1 MIIFEIIIKLY
12 KIKLKKMSVQV
23 GVRVRP
29 FNTRE
34 KNLSSKCIISMPGE
48 NQTHITKEKDKEK
61 IFTFDYSFWSHDD
74 FKVLDDG
81 YLSPISDKYADQK
94 KIFNTVGKQVLENA
108 WEGYHCCLFAY
119 GQTGSGKSYSMVG
132 YGANKGIVP
141 ITCEEIFKT
150 IEQNKSE
157 DKIYEVQV
165 SMLEIYNEKVQD
177 LLIPPKQRPNGGLR
191 IRESKLLGI
200 FVEGLTKYPVTSYEQ
215 IAQKMDEGYQNRTIG
230 STLMNATSSRAHT
243 IVTIEFR
250 QITLLNKKRSEKL
263 SRINLVDLAGSERT
277 GITGVTGERLKEG
290 CNINK
295 SLLILGNVINCLADK
310 ALGIRKN
317 MLPPYRDSS
326 LTRIL
331 QNALGGNSKTI
342 MICAISPASVNYEE
356 SLSTLRYADRAK
368 KIQNKAV
375 INESEHDKMV
385 RLLKEE
391 NNNLKKLL
399 EELQKNILGQKNDIN
414 ENKAYKE
421 LKEQYEANEL
431 VMQDMEKS
439 FNEKIEEA
447 KKQQKERIG
456 EEIDITQPHLVVL
469 DEDEQLSHKLKYSLI
484 NLPIYIGKKNGN
496 PPPDITLTGIS
507 VSTNHAVIEKKDK
520 DIIIKPRDK
529 GAEKNIFVN
538 GKNINIEGKV
548 LQNKDRIAFGTNA
561 IFLFMKKSDGKDI
574 YSIEWELCQ
583 REIENEINEIKK
595 RKEEENKRI
604 HEEKLILLK
613 KNMEEEFNKEKKEL
627 EDELKKQQENYLNQI
642 KELNENAEKQKIE
655 QERLFQEKKLREK
668 LEQLEQEKIK
678 KRRELEIRE
687 KSEIK
692 KLTESQI
699 VQSKEKLEKNLIIL
713 IKKFAKIKLMISE
726 LKLNINLEVVLH
738 KNFLDKKEINSNP
751 DIKIRV
757 ENYEEGTVYYWNMET
772 FHNRYDFTKELF
784 NKYMEEDYDINTLT
798 KEDDPLWDEQDESL
812 MGYAFFKL
820 EPISYL
826 IATKNELNI
835 INPYNGKSMGLI
847 DIEIIPHDDK
857 NNEFDEVP
865 ESPYDLVGQNL
876 LYKIKI
882 IKVKNLNINFCK
894 NLRIEYQSFYD
905 KSINYTKIYNQNEEK
920 NVEFD
925 IGEEFEHKIEYLTK
939 EDVEFLEKENIVFKI
954 YASEDVAKIEKN
966 KMEEKED
973 IDNDDEDKYKLVRK
987 NEINKLNVIENYV
1000 SDEPDE
1006 PSEWIKKDGDMNI
1019 TNNDFNSGQNI
1030 KGRGRSES
1038 QKFKNYSKD
1047 KDCNI
1052 F

>member
-1 MIIFEIIIKLY
+1 
-12 KIKLKKMSVQV
+12 MSVQV

-48 NQTHITKEKDKEK
+48 NQTRIIDEKDKEK

-74 FKVLDDG
+74 YKVLDDG
-81 YLSPISDKYADQK
+81 YLAPISDKYADQK
-94 KIFNTVGKQVLENA
+94 KIFSTVGKQVLDNA
-108 WEGYHCCLFAY
+108 WQGYHCCLFAY

-141 ITCEEIFKT
+141 ISCEEIFKT

-157 DKIYEVQV
+157 DKIFEVQV

-215 IAQKMDEGYQNRTIG
+215 IAQKMEEGYQNRTIG

-250 QITLLNKKRSEKL
+250 QVTILAKKRSEKL

-277 GITGVTGERLKEG
+277 GITGATGERLKEG

-399 EELQKNILGQKNDIN
+399 EDLQKNILGQKDIK
-414 ENKAYKE
+414 ENKAYQE

-431 VMQDMEKS
+431 AMADMEKT
-439 FNEKIEEA
+439 FNEKLEEA
-447 KKQQKERIG
+447 KKQQKEKIG
-456 EEIDITQPHLVVL
+456 EEVDITKPHLILL
-469 DEDEQLSHKLKYSLI
+469 DEDEQLSHKLKYSLN
-484 NLPIYIGKKNGN
+484 NLPIYVGKKDGN
-496 PPPDITLTGIS
+496 PPPEITLTGIY
-507 VSTNHAVIEKKDK
+507 VSTNHAVFEDK
-520 DIIIKPRDK
+520 GDDIILKPREK
-529 GAEKNIFVN
+529 AAEKNIYVN
-538 GKNINIEGKV
+538 GKNIDSKGKV
-548 LQNKDRIAFGTNA
+548 LQNNDRIAFGTNV

-574 YSIEWELCQ
+574 YNFEWEPCQ
-583 REIENEINEIKK
+583 AEIQSEIEKEKK
-595 RKEEENKRI
+595 RQEEENQRLQ
-604 HEEKLILLK
+604 EEKLILLK
-613 KNMEEEFNKEKKEL
+613 QNMEEEFNIKKKEM
-627 EDELKKQQENYLNQI
+627 EEELKKQEDNYLTQI
-642 KELNENAEKQKIE
+642 KEINENAEKQKLE

-668 LEQLEQEKIK
+668 LEQLEKEKIK
-678 KRRELEIRE
+678 KRREFEIRE
-687 KSEIK
+687 KKEMQKILGSKNSTDIK
-692 KLTESQI
+692 HD
-699 VQSKEKLEKNLIIL
+699 KEKLEKNLIIL
-713 IKKFAKIKLMISE
+713 LRKLAKIKLMILE
-726 LKLNINLEVVLH
+726 LKREINLEVILQ
-738 KNFLDKKEINSNP
+738 KNFMEKEELNTVP
-751 DIKIRV
+751 TIKIKI
-757 ENYEEGTVYYWNMET
+757 ENYEDGTVYYWNMET
-772 FHNRYDFTKELF
+772 FHNRFDLTRELF
-784 NKYMEEDYDINTLT
+784 NKYMDEDYDINALP

-812 MGYAFFKL
+812 LGYAFYKL
-820 EPISYL
+820 EPLAYL
-826 IATKNELNI
+826 IAVKSELNI
-835 INPYNGKSMGLI
+835 INPYNGELMGLLEV
-847 DIEIIPHDDK
+847 EIIPHDEK
-857 NNEFDEVP
+857 NNEFDEVL

-876 LYKIKI
+876 LYKVKI
-882 IKVKNLNINFCK
+882 IKVKNLKLNFCK

-905 KSINYTKIYNQNEEK
+905 RSINYSQLYNQNDEK

-939 EDVEFLEKENIVFKI
+939 EDVEFLEKENIKFKI
-954 YASEDVAKIEKN
+954 YACEDVDKKEKIKID
-966 KMEEKED
+966 EKEVNEEEETD
-973 IDNDDEDKYKLVRK
+973 DNDVGYKLERK
-987 NEINKLNVIENYV
+987 NQIIIKENYFD
-1000 SDEPDE
+1000 DEPDE
-1006 PSEWIKKDGDMNI
+1006 PSEFIKKDDGINI
-1019 TNNDFNSGQNI
+1019 INNYFDNKENN

-1038 QKFKNYSKD
+1038 QKLNNLNKD

>member
-1 MIIFEIIIKLY
+1 
-12 KIKLKKMSVQV
+12 MSVQV

-34 KNLSSKCIISMPGE
+34 KNLQSKCIISMPGE
-48 NQTHITKEKDKEK
+48 NQTHIINDKEKEK

-74 FKVLDDG
+74 FEVLDDG

-94 KIFNTVGKQVLENA
+94 KVFSKVGQQILDNA
-108 WEGYHCCLFAY
+108 WQGYHCCLFAY

-141 ITCEEIFKT
+141 ISCEEIFKK

-157 DKIYEVQV
+157 DKIFEVQV

-177 LLIPPKQRPNGGLR
+177 LLIPPKQRLQGGLR

-215 IAQKMDEGYQNRTIG
+215 IAQKMEEGYQNRTIG

-250 QITLLNKKRSEKL
+250 QITIIDKKRSEKL

-342 MICAISPASVNYEE
+342 MICALSPSNINYEE

-399 EELQKNILGQKNDIN
+399 EDLQKNILGKNDIK
-414 ENKAYKE
+414 EFKAYKE

-431 VMQDMEKS
+431 VMKDMEKT
-439 FNEKIEEA
+439 FNEKLEEA
-447 KKQQKERIG
+447 KKQQKEKIG
-456 EEIDITQPHLVVL
+456 EEIDINKPHLILL
-469 DEDEQLSHKLKYSLI
+469 DEDEQLSHKLKYSL
-484 NLPIYIGKKNGN
+484 NRLPIYVGKKNGN
-496 PPPDITLTGIS
+496 PPPDITLTGIW
-507 VSTNHAVIEKKDK
+507 VSTNHAVFEEKEEN
-520 DIIIKPRDK
+520 IVLKPREK
-529 GAEKNIFVN
+529 GAEKNIYVN
-538 GKNINIEGKV
+538 GKNIDVNGKV
-548 LQNKDRIAFGTNA
+548 LKNKDRIAFGTNV
-561 IFLFMKKSDGKDI
+561 IFLYMKKSDGKDI
-574 YSIEWELCQ
+574 YNFEWEPCQ
-583 REIENEINEIKK
+583 AEIFSEIEKEKI
-595 RKEEENKRI
+595 RKEEENQKI
-604 HEEKLILLK
+604 LDEQLVLLK
-613 KNMEEEFNKEKKEL
+613 KNMEEEFNIKKKEM
-627 EDELKKQQENYLNQI
+627 EEELKRQEDNYMNQI
-642 KELNENAEKQKIE
+642 KELNENAEKQKLE
-655 QERLFQEKKLREK
+655 QERLFQEKKLKEK
-668 LEQLEQEKIK
+668 LEQLEIEKIK

-687 KSEIK
+687 KNEMQKIVYSKNNINIK
-692 KLTESQI
+692 QD
-699 VQSKEKLEKNLIIL
+699 KEKLEKNLIIL
-713 IKKFAKIKLMISE
+713 LRKLAKIKLMISE
-726 LKLNINLEVVLH
+726 LKREINLEVLLQ
-738 KNFLDKKEINSNP
+738 KNFMEKEELNSMPNIN
-751 DIKIRV
+751 IKI
-757 ENYEEGTVYYWNMET
+757 ENYEEGSVYYWDLET
-772 FHNRYDFTKELF
+772 FHNRFDLTKELF
-784 NKYMEEDYDINTLT
+784 NKYMEEDYDINNINR
-798 KEDDPLWDEQDESL
+798 EDDPLWDEQDESL
-812 MGYAFFKL
+812 LGYAFFKL
-820 EPISYL
+820 ESVAYL
-826 IATKNELNI
+826 IAAKNELSI
-835 INPYNGKSMGLI
+835 INPYNGKLMGLI
-847 DIEIIPHDDK
+847 EIEIIPHDDK
-857 NNEFDEVP
+857 DNEFDEVL
-865 ESPYDLVGQNL
+865 ESPHDLIGQNL
-876 LYKIKI
+876 LYKVRI
-882 IKVKNLNINFCK
+882 IKVKNLDLYFCR

-920 NVEFD
+920 NIEFD

-939 EDVEFLEKENIVFKI
+939 EDVEFLEKENIKFKI
-954 YASEDVAKIEKN
+954 YASEEVEKREKKELEEDEEIDDNIEQVN
-966 KMEEKED
+966 DDYIEEKKE
-973 IDNDDEDKYKLVRK
+973 
-987 NEINKLNVIENYV
+987 EINIVENYV
-1000 SDEPDE
+1000 GNEPDE
-1006 PSEWIKKDGDMNI
+1006 PFEYIKKDEIIKVTEKNFDLKQKNKEKI
-1019 TNNDFNSGQNI
+1019 KND
-1030 KGRGRSES
+1030 S
-1038 QKFKNYSKD
+1038 QKINNLKKD
-1047 KDCNI
+1047 KDCKI

>member
-1 MIIFEIIIKLY
+1 
-12 KIKLKKMSVQV
+12 MSVQV

-34 KNLSSKCIISMPGE
+34 KNLQSKCIISMPGE
-48 NQTHITKEKDKEK
+48 NQTHIINDKEK
-61 IFTFDYSFWSHDD
+61 EKVFTFDYSFWSHDD
-74 FKVLDDG
+74 FEVLEDG

-94 KIFNTVGKQVLENA
+94 KVFSKVGQQILDNA
-108 WEGYHCCLFAY
+108 WQGYHCCLFAY

-141 ITCEEIFKT
+141 ISCEEIFKK

-157 DKIYEVQV
+157 DKIFEVQV

-177 LLIPPKQRPNGGLR
+177 LLIPPKQRLQGGLR

-215 IAQKMDEGYQNRTIG
+215 IEQKMEEGYQNRTIG

-250 QITLLNKKRSEKL
+250 QITIIDKKRSEKL

-342 MICAISPASVNYEE
+342 MICALSPSNINYEE

-399 EELQKNILGQKNDIN
+399 EDLQKNILGKSDIK
-414 ENKAYKE
+414 EFKAYKE

-431 VMQDMEKS
+431 VMKDMEKT
-439 FNEKIEEA
+439 FNEKLEEA
-447 KKQQKERIG
+447 KKQQKEKIG
-456 EEIDITQPHLVVL
+456 EEIDINKPHLILL
-469 DEDEQLSHKLKYSLI
+469 DEDEQLSHKLKYSL
-484 NLPIYIGKKNGN
+484 NRLPIYVGKKNGN
-496 PPPDITLTGIS
+496 PPPDITLTGIW
-507 VSTNHAVIEKKDK
+507 VSTNHAVFEEKEEN
-520 DIIIKPRDK
+520 IVLKPREK
-529 GAEKNIFVN
+529 GAEKNIYVN
-538 GKNINIEGKV
+538 GKNIDVNGKV
-548 LQNKDRIAFGTNA
+548 LKNKDRIAFGTNV
-561 IFLFMKKSDGKDI
+561 IFLYMKKSDGKDI
-574 YSIEWELCQ
+574 YNFEWEPCQ
-583 REIENEINEIKK
+583 AEIFSEIEKEKI
-595 RKEEENKRI
+595 RKEEENQKI
-604 HEEKLILLK
+604 LDEQLVLLK
-613 KNMEEEFNKEKKEL
+613 KNMEEEFNIKKKEM
-627 EDELKKQQENYLNQI
+627 EEELKRQEDNYMNQI
-642 KELNENAEKQKIE
+642 KELNENAEKQKLE
-655 QERLFQEKKLREK
+655 QERLFQEKKLKEK
-668 LEQLEQEKIK
+668 LEQLEIEKIK

-687 KSEIK
+687 KNEMQKIVYSKNNINIK
-692 KLTESQI
+692 QD
-699 VQSKEKLEKNLIIL
+699 KEKLEKNLIIL
-713 IKKFAKIKLMISE
+713 LRKLAKIKLMISE
-726 LKLNINLEVVLH
+726 LKREINLEVLLQ
-738 KNFLDKKEINSNP
+738 KNFMEKEELNSMPNIN
-751 DIKIRV
+751 IKI
-757 ENYEEGTVYYWNMET
+757 ENYEEGSVYYWDLET
-772 FHNRYDFTKELF
+772 FHNRFDLTKELF
-784 NKYMEEDYDINTLT
+784 NKYMEEDYDINNINR
-798 KEDDPLWDEQDESL
+798 EDDPLWDEQDESL
-812 MGYAFFKL
+812 LGYAFFKL
-820 EPISYL
+820 ESVAYL
-826 IATKNELNI
+826 IAAKNELSI
-835 INPYNGKSMGLI
+835 INPYNGKLMGLI
-847 DIEIIPHDDK
+847 EIEIIPHDDK
-857 NNEFDEVP
+857 DNEFDEVL
-865 ESPYDLVGQNL
+865 ESPHDLIGQNL
-876 LYKIKI
+876 LYKVRI
-882 IKVKNLNINFCK
+882 IKVKNLDLNFCR

-920 NVEFD
+920 NIEFD

-939 EDVEFLEKENIVFKI
+939 EDVEFLEKENIKFKI
-954 YASEDVAKIEKN
+954 YASEEVEKREKKELEEDEEIDDNIEQVN
-966 KMEEKED
+966 DDYIEEKKE
-973 IDNDDEDKYKLVRK
+973 
-987 NEINKLNVIENYV
+987 EINIVENYV
-1000 SDEPDE
+1000 GNEPDE
-1006 PSEWIKKDGDMNI
+1006 PFEYIKKDEIIKVTEKNFDLKQKNKEKI
-1019 TNNDFNSGQNI
+1019 KND
-1030 KGRGRSES
+1030 S
-1038 QKFKNYSKD
+1038 QKINNLKKD
-1047 KDCNI
+1047 KDCKI

>member
-1 MIIFEIIIKLY
+1 
-12 KIKLKKMSVQV
+12 MSVQV

-34 KNLSSKCIISMPGE
+34 KKLSSKCIISMPGE
-48 NQTHITKEKDKEK
+48 NQTHIINEKEKEK

-74 FKVLDDG
+74 FKILDDG
-81 YLSPISDKYADQK
+81 YLSPTSDKYADQK
-94 KIFNTVGKQVLENA
+94 KVYNSVGKQVLDNA

-141 ITCEEIFKT
+141 ITCEEIFKS
-150 IEQNKSE
+150 IEKNNQE
-157 DKIYEVQV
+157 DKKFEVQV

-177 LLIPPKQRPNGGLR
+177 LLIPPKQRPNGGLK
-191 IRESKLLGI
+191 IRESKVLGI

-230 STLMNATSSRAHT
+230 ATIMNATSSRAHT

-250 QITLLNKKRSEKL
+250 QITILAKKRSEKL

-342 MICAISPASVNYEE
+342 MICAISPASINYEE

-399 EELQKNILGQKNDIN
+399 EDLQKNILGQKSDLKD
-414 ENKAYKE
+414 NKAYRE

-431 VMQDMEKS
+431 AMQDMEKT
-439 FNEKIEEA
+439 FNEKLEEA
-447 KKQQKERIG
+447 KKQQKEILG
-456 EEIDITQPHLVVL
+456 DEIDITKPHLIVL
-469 DEDEQLSHKLKYSLI
+469 DEDEQLSHKLKYSLV
-484 NLPIYIGKKNGN
+484 NLPIYVGKKNGYPVPN
-496 PPPDITLTGIS
+496 ITLSGIM
-507 VSTNHAVIEKKDK
+507 VSKNHAVFEKKDNK
-520 DIIIKPRDK
+520 IILKPRDK
-529 GAEKNIFVN
+529 GSEKNIYIN
-538 GKNINIEGKV
+538 GINININGKI

-561 IFLFMKKSDGKDI
+561 IFLFMEKSDGKDI
-574 YSIEWELCQ
+574 YNIEWEICQ
-583 REIENEINEIKK
+583 AEIQDELEKFK
-595 RKEEENKRI
+595 QRQEEENQFLQ
-604 HEEKLILLK
+604 EEKMIILK
-613 KNMEEEFNKEKKEL
+613 KNMEEEFNIKKKRME
-627 EDELKKQQENYLNQI
+627 EELKKQEENYLNQI
-642 KELNENAEKQKIE
+642 KELEKQKMQQERLMQEKMIKEKLELLE
-655 QERLFQEKKLREK
+655 QER
-668 LEQLEQEKIK
+668 IK
-678 KRRELEIRE
+678 RRRELESHE
-687 KSEIK
+687 KIEIK

-699 VQSKEKLEKNLIIL
+699 ITNIKQDKEKLIKNLIIVL
-713 IKKFAKIKLMISE
+713 RKIEKIKLMISE
-726 LKLNINLEVVLH
+726 LKR
-738 KNFLDKKEINSNP
+738 EINIDVNLSKDFLERNQLDSEP
-751 DIKIRV
+751 NIIIRV
-757 ENYEEGTVYYWNMET
+757 ENHEEGIVYYWDLET
-772 FHNRYDFTKELF
+772 FHNRYDLTKELF
-784 NKYMEEDYDINTLT
+784 NKYMEEDLDINIIS

-820 EPISYL
+820 ESLSYL
-826 IATKNELNI
+826 ISIKNEINI
-835 INPYNGKSMGLI
+835 INPYNGKLMGI
-847 DIEIIPHDDK
+847 IEVEIIPHDEK

-865 ESPYDLVGQNL
+865 ENPYDLVGQNL
-876 LYKIKI
+876 LYTIRIIKIK
-882 IKVKNLNINFCK
+882 NLTINFCK

-905 KSINYTKIYNQNEEK
+905 KSINYSKIYNQNEENK
-920 NVEFD
+920 IEFD
-925 IGEEFEHKIEYLTK
+925 IGEEFEHKIEYLTT
-939 EDVEFLEKENIVFKI
+939 EDIDFLEKENIRFKI
-954 YASEDVAKIEKN
+954 YASESVDKKERIKIVENKKSKEIIQNNENKPEKNERINIINNHMDDELDEPLELIKREEIKIENNYINEKNNIKIEKI
-966 KMEEKED
+966 KD
-973 IDNDDEDKYKLVRK
+973 I
-987 NEINKLNVIENYV
+987 
-1000 SDEPDE
+1000 
-1006 PSEWIKKDGDMNI
+1006 
-1019 TNNDFNSGQNI
+1019 
-1030 KGRGRSES
+1030 
-1038 QKFKNYSKD
+1038 SKD
-1047 KDCNI
+1047 KDCII

>member
-1 MIIFEIIIKLY
+1 
-12 KIKLKKMSVQV
+12 MSVQV

-29 FNTRE
+29 FNARE
-34 KNLSSKCIISMPGE
+34 KKLSSKCIISMPGE
-48 NQTHITKEKDKEK
+48 NQTHITNEKEKEK

-74 FKVLDDG
+74 YKILDDG

-94 KIFNTVGKQVLENA
+94 KVFNSVGKQVLDNA
-108 WEGYHCCLFAY
+108 WQGYHCCLFAY

-141 ITCEEIFKT
+141 ISCEEIFKS
-150 IEQNKSE
+150 IEQNKKE
-157 DKIYEVQV
+157 DKIFEVQV

-191 IRESKLLGI
+191 IRESKVLGI

-243 IVTIEFR
+243 IVTIEFK
-250 QITLLNKKRSEKL
+250 QITILDKKRSEKL

-277 GITGVTGERLKEG
+277 GITGSTGERLKEG

-317 MLPPYRDSS
+317 MLPPYRDSA

-342 MICAISPASVNYEE
+342 MICAISPASINYEE

-368 KIQNKAV
+368 KIQNKAIV
-375 INESEHDKMV
+375 NESEHDKMV

-391 NNNLKKLL
+391 NDNLKKLL
-399 EELQKNILGQKNDIN
+399 EDLQKNILGQKNNIN

-431 VMQDMEKS
+431 MMVDMEKT
-439 FNEKIEEA
+439 FNEKLEEA
-447 KKQQKERIG
+447 KKEQKERIG
-456 EEIDITQPHLVVL
+456 EEIDITKPHLVVL
-469 DEDEQLSHKLKYSLI
+469 DEDEQLSHKLKYSLNI
-484 NLPIYIGKKNGN
+484 LPIYVGKKNGN
-496 PPPDITLTGIS
+496 PPPHITLTGIW
-507 VSTNHAVIEKKDK
+507 VSANHAVFEKQED
-520 DIIIKPRDK
+520 DIILKPRDIDAK
-529 GAEKNIFVN
+529 KYIYVN
-538 GKNINIEGKV
+538 GKNIDINGIV

-574 YSIEWELCQ
+574 YSVEWETCQ
-583 REIENEINEIKK
+583 AEIHNEIEEEKK
-595 RKEEENKRI
+595 RQEEENQRI
-604 HEEKLILLK
+604 QEEKMILLK
-613 KNMEEEFNKEKKEL
+613 KNMEEEFNREKKEM
-627 EDELKKQQENYLNQI
+627 EDELKKQEENYLNQI
-642 KELNENAEKQKIE
+642 KELNENAEKQKME
-655 QERLFQEKKLREK
+655 QERIFQEKKLREK
-668 LEQLEQEKIK
+668 LEQLQNEKIK

-687 KSEIK
+687 KKEMS
-692 KLTESQI
+692 KLSNSRIIINNKQN
-699 VQSKEKLEKNLIIL
+699 KEKLEKNLIIL
-713 IKKFAKIKLMISE
+713 LRKLAKLKLMISE
-726 LKLNINLEVVLH
+726 LKREIDIEVILQ
-738 KNFLDKKEINSNP
+738 KDFMEKKELYIAP
-751 DIKIRV
+751 EIKIRV
-757 ENYEEGTVYYWNMET
+757 QNYEEGSVYYWNAET
-772 FHNRYDFTKELF
+772 FHNRFDLTRELF
-784 NKYMEEDYDINTLT
+784 NKYMDEDYDINTLS

-812 MGYAFFKL
+812 MGYAFFKMESL
-820 EPISYL
+820 SYL

-835 INPYNGKSMGLI
+835 INPYYGKLMGI
-847 DIEIIPHDDK
+847 IEIEIIPHDDK

-865 ESPYDLVGQNL
+865 ESPYDLIGQNL
-876 LYKIKI
+876 LYKVRI

-905 KSINYTKIYNQNEEK
+905 KSINYTKIYNQNEDK
-920 NVEFD
+920 NTEFD

-939 EDVEFLEKENIVFKI
+939 EDVDFLNKENIKFKI
-954 YASEDVAKIEKN
+954 YASEDVPKKEIIINEENEENIEIDDNENDKN
-966 KMEEKED
+966 KLD
-973 IDNDDEDKYKLVRK
+973 IK
-987 NEINKLNVIENYV
+987 NEMNTVNNYIN
-1000 SDEPDE
+1000 DELDE
-1006 PSEWIKKDGDMNI
+1006 PSECIKKDGVI
-1019 TNNDFNSGQNI
+1019 KNNEPEVNKKKI

-1038 QKFKNYSKD
+1038 QKFKKKTKNKD

>member
-1 MIIFEIIIKLY
+1 
-12 KIKLKKMSVQV
+12 MSVQV

-34 KNLSSKCIISMPGE
+34 KNLQSKCIISMPGE
-48 NQTHITKEKDKEK
+48 NQTHIINDKEKEK

-74 FKVLDDG
+74 FEVLEDG

-94 KIFNTVGKQVLENA
+94 KVFSKVGQQILDNA
-108 WEGYHCCLFAY
+108 WQGYHCCLFAY

-141 ITCEEIFKT
+141 ISCEEIFKK

-157 DKIYEVQV
+157 DKIFEVQV

-177 LLIPPKQRPNGGLR
+177 LLIPPKQRLQGGLR

-215 IAQKMDEGYQNRTIG
+215 IEQKMEEGYQNRTIG

-250 QITLLNKKRSEKL
+250 QITIIDKKRSEKL

-342 MICAISPASVNYEE
+342 MICALSPSNINYEE

-399 EELQKNILGQKNDIN
+399 EDLQKNILGKSDIK
-414 ENKAYKE
+414 EFKAYKE

-431 VMQDMEKS
+431 VMKDMEKT
-439 FNEKIEEA
+439 FNEKLEEA
-447 KKQQKERIG
+447 KKQQKEKIG
-456 EEIDITQPHLVVL
+456 EEIDINKPHLILL
-469 DEDEQLSHKLKYSLI
+469 DEDEQLSHKLKYSL
-484 NLPIYIGKKNGN
+484 NRLPIYVGKKNGN
-496 PPPDITLTGIS
+496 PPPDITLTGIW
-507 VSTNHAVIEKKDK
+507 VSTNHAVFEEKEEN
-520 DIIIKPRDK
+520 IVLKPREK
-529 GAEKNIFVN
+529 GTEKNIYVN
-538 GKNINIEGKV
+538 DKNIDDNGKV
-548 LQNKDRIAFGTNA
+548 LKNKDRIAFGTNV
-561 IFLFMKKSDGKDI
+561 IFLYMKKSDGKDI
-574 YSIEWELCQ
+574 YNFEWEPCQ
-583 REIENEINEIKK
+583 AEIFSEIEKEKI
-595 RKEEENKRI
+595 RKEEENQKI
-604 HEEKLILLK
+604 LDEQLVLLK
-613 KNMEEEFNKEKKEL
+613 KNMEEEFNIKKKEM
-627 EDELKKQQENYLNQI
+627 EEELKRQEDNYMNQI
-642 KELNENAEKQKIE
+642 KELNENAEKQKLE
-655 QERLFQEKKLREK
+655 QERLFQEKKLKEK
-668 LEQLEQEKIK
+668 LEQLEIEKIK

-687 KSEIK
+687 KNEMQKIVYSKNNINIK
-692 KLTESQI
+692 QD
-699 VQSKEKLEKNLIIL
+699 KEKLEKNLIIL
-713 IKKFAKIKLMISE
+713 LRKLAKIKLMISE
-726 LKLNINLEVVLH
+726 LKREINLEVLLQ
-738 KNFLDKKEINSNP
+738 KNFMEKEELNSMPNIN
-751 DIKIRV
+751 IKI
-757 ENYEEGTVYYWNMET
+757 ENYEEGSVYYWDLET
-772 FHNRYDFTKELF
+772 FHNRFDLTKELF
-784 NKYMEEDYDINTLT
+784 NKYMEEDYDINNINR
-798 KEDDPLWDEQDESL
+798 EDDPLWDEQDESL
-812 MGYAFFKL
+812 LGYAFFKL
-820 EPISYL
+820 ESVAYL
-826 IATKNELNI
+826 IAAKNELSI
-835 INPYNGKSMGLI
+835 INPYNGKLMGLI
-847 DIEIIPHDDK
+847 EIEIIPHDDK
-857 NNEFDEVP
+857 DNEFDEVL
-865 ESPYDLVGQNL
+865 ESPHDLIGQNL
-876 LYKIKI
+876 LYKVRI
-882 IKVKNLNINFCK
+882 IKVKNLDLNFCR

-920 NVEFD
+920 NIEFD

-939 EDVEFLEKENIVFKI
+939 EDVEFLEKENIKFKI
-954 YASEDVAKIEKN
+954 YASEEVEKREKKELEEDEEIDDNIEQVN
-966 KMEEKED
+966 DDYIEEKKE
-973 IDNDDEDKYKLVRK
+973 
-987 NEINKLNVIENYV
+987 EINIVENYV
-1000 SDEPDE
+1000 GNEPDE
-1006 PSEWIKKDGDMNI
+1006 PFEYIKKDEIIKVTEKNFDLKQKNKEKI
-1019 TNNDFNSGQNI
+1019 KND
-1030 KGRGRSES
+1030 S
-1038 QKFKNYSKD
+1038 QKINNLKKD
-1047 KDCNI
+1047 KDCKI

>member
-1 MIIFEIIIKLY
+1 
-12 KIKLKKMSVQV
+12 MSVQV

-34 KNLSSKCIISMPGE
+34 KNLQSKCIISMPGE
-48 NQTHITKEKDKEK
+48 NQTHIINDKEK
-61 IFTFDYSFWSHDD
+61 EKVFTFDYSFWSHDD
-74 FKVLDDG
+74 FEVLEDG

-94 KIFNTVGKQVLENA
+94 KVFSKVGQQILDNA
-108 WEGYHCCLFAY
+108 WQGYHCCLFAY

-141 ITCEEIFKT
+141 ISCEEIFKK

-157 DKIYEVQV
+157 DKIFEVQV

-177 LLIPPKQRPNGGLR
+177 LLIPPKQRLQGGLR

-215 IAQKMDEGYQNRTIG
+215 IEQKMEEGYQNRTIG

-250 QITLLNKKRSEKL
+250 QITIIDKKRSEKL

-342 MICAISPASVNYEE
+342 MICALSPSNINYEE

-399 EELQKNILGQKNDIN
+399 EDLQKNILGKNDIK
-414 ENKAYKE
+414 EFKAYKE

-431 VMQDMEKS
+431 VMKDMEKT
-439 FNEKIEEA
+439 FNEKLEEA
-447 KKQQKERIG
+447 KKQQKEKIG
-456 EEIDITQPHLVVL
+456 EEIDINKPHLILL
-469 DEDEQLSHKLKYSLI
+469 DEDEQLSHKLKYSL
-484 NLPIYIGKKNGN
+484 NKLPIYVGKKNGN
-496 PPPDITLTGIS
+496 PPPDITLTGIW
-507 VSTNHAVIEKKDK
+507 VSTNHAVFEEKEEN
-520 DIIIKPRDK
+520 IVLKPREK
-529 GAEKNIFVN
+529 GAEKNIYVN
-538 GKNINIEGKV
+538 GKNIDVNGKV
-548 LQNKDRIAFGTNA
+548 LKNKDRIAFGTNV
-561 IFLFMKKSDGKDI
+561 IFLYMKKSDGKDI
-574 YSIEWELCQ
+574 YNFEWEPCQ
-583 REIENEINEIKK
+583 AEIFSEIEKEKI
-595 RKEEENKRI
+595 RKEEENQKI
-604 HEEKLILLK
+604 LDEQLVLLK
-613 KNMEEEFNKEKKEL
+613 KNMEEEFNIKKKEM
-627 EDELKKQQENYLNQI
+627 EEELKRQEDNYMNQI
-642 KELNENAEKQKIE
+642 KELNENAEKQKLE
-655 QERLFQEKKLREK
+655 QERLFQEKKLKEK
-668 LEQLEQEKIK
+668 LEQLEIEKIK

-687 KSEIK
+687 KNEMQKIVYSKNNINIK
-692 KLTESQI
+692 QD
-699 VQSKEKLEKNLIIL
+699 KEKLEKNLIIL
-713 IKKFAKIKLMISE
+713 LRKLAKIKLMISE
-726 LKLNINLEVVLH
+726 LKREINLEVLLQ
-738 KNFLDKKEINSNP
+738 KNFMEKEELNSMPNIN
-751 DIKIRV
+751 IKI
-757 ENYEEGTVYYWNMET
+757 ENYEEGSVYYWDLET
-772 FHNRYDFTKELF
+772 FHNRFDLTKELF
-784 NKYMEEDYDINTLT
+784 NKYMEEDYDINNINR
-798 KEDDPLWDEQDESL
+798 EDDPLWDEQDESL
-812 MGYAFFKL
+812 LGYAFFKL
-820 EPISYL
+820 ESVAYL
-826 IATKNELNI
+826 IAAKNELSI
-835 INPYNGKSMGLI
+835 INPYNGKLMGLI
-847 DIEIIPHDDK
+847 EIEIIPHDDK
-857 NNEFDEVP
+857 DNEFDEVL
-865 ESPYDLVGQNL
+865 ESPHDLIGQNL
-876 LYKIKI
+876 LYKVRI
-882 IKVKNLNINFCK
+882 IKVKNLDLNFCR

-920 NVEFD
+920 NIEFD

-939 EDVEFLEKENIVFKI
+939 EDVEFLEKENIKFKI
-954 YASEDVAKIEKN
+954 YASEEVEKREKKELEEDEEIDDNIEQVN
-966 KMEEKED
+966 DDYIEEKKE
-973 IDNDDEDKYKLVRK
+973 
-987 NEINKLNVIENYV
+987 EINIVENYV
-1000 SDEPDE
+1000 GNEPDE
-1006 PSEWIKKDGDMNI
+1006 PFEYIKKDEIIKVTEKNFDLKQKNKEKI
-1019 TNNDFNSGQNI
+1019 KND
-1030 KGRGRSES
+1030 S
-1038 QKFKNYSKD
+1038 QKINNLKKD
-1047 KDCNI
+1047 KDCKI

>member
-1 MIIFEIIIKLY
+1 
-12 KIKLKKMSVQV
+12 MSVQV

-34 KNLSSKCIISMPGE
+34 KNLQSKCIISMPGE
-48 NQTHITKEKDKEK
+48 NQTHIINDKEK
-61 IFTFDYSFWSHDD
+61 EKVFTFDYSFWSHDD
-74 FKVLDDG
+74 FEVLEDG

-94 KIFNTVGKQVLENA
+94 KVFSKVGQQILDNA
-108 WEGYHCCLFAY
+108 WQGYHCCLFAY

-141 ITCEEIFKT
+141 ISCEEIFKK

-157 DKIYEVQV
+157 DKIFEVQV

-177 LLIPPKQRPNGGLR
+177 LLIPPKQRLQGGLR

-215 IAQKMDEGYQNRTIG
+215 IEQKMEEGYQNRTIG

-250 QITLLNKKRSEKL
+250 QITIIDKKRSEKL

-342 MICAISPASVNYEE
+342 MICALSPSNINYEE

-399 EELQKNILGQKNDIN
+399 EDLQKNILGKSDIK
-414 ENKAYKE
+414 EFKAYKE

-431 VMQDMEKS
+431 VMKDMEKT
-439 FNEKIEEA
+439 FNEKLEEA
-447 KKQQKERIG
+447 KKQQKEKIG
-456 EEIDITQPHLVVL
+456 EEIDINKPHLILL
-469 DEDEQLSHKLKYSLI
+469 DEDEQLSHKLKYSL
-484 NLPIYIGKKNGN
+484 NKLPIYVGKKNGN
-496 PPPDITLTGIS
+496 PPPDITLTGIW
-507 VSTNHAVIEKKDK
+507 VSTNHAVFEEKEEN
-520 DIIIKPRDK
+520 IVLKPREK
-529 GAEKNIFVN
+529 GAEKNIYVN
-538 GKNINIEGKV
+538 GKNIDVNGKV
-548 LQNKDRIAFGTNA
+548 LKNKDRIAFGTNV
-561 IFLFMKKSDGKDI
+561 IFLYMKKSDGKDI
-574 YSIEWELCQ
+574 YNFEWEPCQ
-583 REIENEINEIKK
+583 AEIFSEIEKEKI
-595 RKEEENKRI
+595 RKEEENQKI
-604 HEEKLILLK
+604 LDEQLVLLK
-613 KNMEEEFNKEKKEL
+613 KNMEEEFNIKKKEM
-627 EDELKKQQENYLNQI
+627 EEELKRQEDNYMNQI
-642 KELNENAEKQKIE
+642 KELNENAEKQKLE
-655 QERLFQEKKLREK
+655 QERLFQEKKLKEK
-668 LEQLEQEKIK
+668 LEQLEIEKIK

-687 KSEIK
+687 KNEMQKIVYSKNNINIK
-692 KLTESQI
+692 QD
-699 VQSKEKLEKNLIIL
+699 KEKLEKNLIIL
-713 IKKFAKIKLMISE
+713 LRKLAKIKLMISE
-726 LKLNINLEVVLH
+726 LKREINLEVLLQ
-738 KNFLDKKEINSNP
+738 KNFMEKEELNSMPNIN
-751 DIKIRV
+751 IKI
-757 ENYEEGTVYYWNMET
+757 ENYEEGSVYYWDLET
-772 FHNRYDFTKELF
+772 FHNRFDLTKELF
-784 NKYMEEDYDINTLT
+784 NKYMEEDYDINNINR
-798 KEDDPLWDEQDESL
+798 EDDPLWDEQDESL
-812 MGYAFFKL
+812 LGYAFFKL
-820 EPISYL
+820 ESVAYL
-826 IATKNELNI
+826 IAAKNELSI
-835 INPYNGKSMGLI
+835 INPYNGKLMGLI
-847 DIEIIPHDDK
+847 EIEIIPHDDK
-857 NNEFDEVP
+857 DNEFDEVL
-865 ESPYDLVGQNL
+865 ESPHDLIGQNL
-876 LYKIKI
+876 LYKVRI
-882 IKVKNLNINFCK
+882 IKVKNLDLNFCR

-920 NVEFD
+920 NIEFD

-939 EDVEFLEKENIVFKI
+939 EDVEFLEKENIKFKI
-954 YASEDVAKIEKN
+954 YASEEVEKREKKELEEDEEIDDN
-966 KMEEKED
+966 IGQVNDDYIEEKKE
-973 IDNDDEDKYKLVRK
+973 
-987 NEINKLNVIENYV
+987 EINIVENYV
-1000 SDEPDE
+1000 GNEPDE
-1006 PSEWIKKDGDMNI
+1006 PFEYIKKDEIIKVTEKNFDLKQKNKEKI
-1019 TNNDFNSGQNI
+1019 KND
-1030 KGRGRSES
+1030 S
-1038 QKFKNYSKD
+1038 QKINNLKKD
-1047 KDCNI
+1047 KDCKI

>member
-1 MIIFEIIIKLY
+1 
-12 KIKLKKMSVQV
+12 MSVQV

-34 KNLSSKCIISMPGE
+34 KNLSCKCIISMPGE
-48 NQTHITKEKDKEK
+48 NQTHIINEKDKEK

-74 FKVLDDG
+74 YKILDNG

-94 KIFNTVGKQVLENA
+94 KVYNTVGKQVLDNA

-141 ITCEEIFKT
+141 ITCEEIFKS
-150 IEQNKSE
+150 IEKNNQE
-157 DKIYEVQV
+157 DKKFEVQV

-177 LLIPPKQRPNGGLR
+177 LLIPPKQRPNGGLK
-191 IRESKLLGI
+191 IRESKVLGI

-215 IAQKMDEGYQNRTIG
+215 IAQKMEEGYQNRTIG

-250 QITLLNKKRSEKL
+250 QISILAKKRSEKL

-277 GITGVTGERLKEG
+277 GATGSTGERLKEG

-317 MLPPYRDSS
+317 MLPPYRDSA

-399 EELQKNILGQKNDIN
+399 EDLQKNILGKKSDIN
-414 ENKAYKE
+414 DNKAYKE

-431 VMQDMEKS
+431 AMQDMEKT
-439 FNEKIEEA
+439 FNEKLEEA
-447 KKQQKERIG
+447 KKQQKEMLG
-456 EEIDITQPHLVVL
+456 EEIDINKPHLIVL

-484 NLPIYIGKKNGN
+484 NLPIYVGKKNGN
-496 PPPDITLTGIS
+496 PVPYITLSGIM
-507 VSTNHAVIEKKDK
+507 VSKNHAVFEKKD
-520 DIIIKPRDK
+520 DEIILKPRDK
-529 GAEKNIFVN
+529 GSEKNIFIN
-538 GKNINIEGKV
+538 GIHIDINGRILK
-548 LQNKDRIAFGTNA
+548 NKDRIAFGTNA
-561 IFLFMKKSDGKDI
+561 IFLFMEKSDGKDI
-574 YSIEWELCQ
+574 YNIEWELCQ
-583 REIENEINEIKK
+583 QEIQNELDKFKK
-595 RKEEENKRI
+595 RQEEENKI
-604 HEEKLILLK
+604 LQEEKMSLLMKNMEDEFNMKK
-613 KNMEEEFNKEKKEL
+613 KNMEEE
-627 EDELKKQQENYLNQI
+627 LKKQEENYMNQI
-642 KELNENAEKQKIE
+642 KELEKQKIQQERLMQEKMIKEKLELLE
-655 QERLFQEKKLREK
+655 QER
-668 LEQLEQEKIK
+668 IK
-678 KRRELEIRE
+678 RRRELDFHE
-687 KSEIK
+687 KIEMN

-699 VQSKEKLEKNLIIL
+699 VSNIKQDKEKLIKNLIIL
-713 IKKFAKIKLMISE
+713 LRKIEQIKLMISE
-726 LKLNINLEVVLH
+726 LKREINIEVNLS
-738 KNFLDKKEINSNP
+738 KDFLDKNELDSIPNIN
-751 DIKIRV
+751 IRV
-757 ENYEEGTVYYWNMET
+757 ENHEEGTVYYWNIET
-772 FHNRYDFTKELF
+772 FHNRFDLTKELF
-784 NKYMEEDYDINTLT
+784 NKYMEEDLDINSLS
-798 KEDDPLWDEQDESL
+798 KEDDPLWDEQDETL

-820 EPISYL
+820 EPLAYL
-826 IATKNELNI
+826 IAIKNEIKI
-835 INPYNGKSMGLI
+835 INPYSGELMGI
-847 DIEIIPHDDK
+847 IEVEIIPHDDK

-865 ESPYDLVGQNL
+865 ENPSDLVGQNL
-876 LYKIKI
+876 LYKIRI
-882 IKVKNLNINFCK
+882 IKIKKLNINFCK

-905 KSINYTKIYNQNEEK
+905 KSINYTKIYNQNEK
-920 NVEFD
+920 RKIEFD
-925 IGEEFEHKIEYLTK
+925 IGEEYEHKIEYLTM
-939 EDVEFLEKENIVFKI
+939 EDIDFLQKENIKFKI
-954 YASEDVAKIEKN
+954 FASEEVDKKERIKIPEKKKNQNILQNNNQNNSENNGKINIINNYMEDEQDEPIELIKREEEKKEVNNYIDNKN
-966 KMEEKED
+966 KIKIDKIKD
-973 IDNDDEDKYKLVRK
+973 ISK
-987 NEINKLNVIENYV
+987 N
-1000 SDEPDE
+1000 
-1006 PSEWIKKDGDMNI
+1006 
-1019 TNNDFNSGQNI
+1019 
-1030 KGRGRSES
+1030 
-1038 QKFKNYSKD
+1038 
-1047 KDCNI
+1047 KDCII

>member
-1 MIIFEIIIKLY
+1 
-12 KIKLKKMSVQV
+12 MSVQV

-48 NQTHITKEKDKEK
+48 NQTRIIDEKDKEK

-74 FKVLDDG
+74 YKVLDDG
-81 YLSPISDKYADQK
+81 YLSPISEKYADQK
-94 KIFNTVGKQVLENA
+94 KIFSTVGKQVLDNA
-108 WEGYHCCLFAY
+108 WQGYHCCLFAY

-141 ITCEEIFKT
+141 ISCEEIFKT

-157 DKIYEVQV
+157 DKIFEVQV

-191 IRESKLLGI
+191 IRESKVLGI

-215 IAQKMDEGYQNRTIG
+215 IAQKMEEGYQNRTIG

-250 QITLLNKKRSEKL
+250 QVTILAKKRSEKL

-277 GITGVTGERLKEG
+277 GITGATGERLKEG

-375 INESEHDKMV
+375 VNESEHDKMV

-399 EELQKNILGQKNDIN
+399 EDLQKNILGQNDIK
-414 ENKAYKE
+414 ENKAYQE

-431 VMQDMEKS
+431 AMADMEKT
-439 FNEKIEEA
+439 FNEKLEEA

-456 EEIDITQPHLVVL
+456 EEIDITKPHLILL
-469 DEDEQLSHKLKYSLI
+469 DEDEQLSHKLKYSL
-484 NLPIYIGKKNGN
+484 NKLPIYVGKKDGN
-496 PPPDITLTGIS
+496 PIPDITLTGIW
-507 VSTNHAVIEKKDK
+507 VSTNHAVFDKKGD
-520 DIIIKPRDK
+520 DIILKPREK
-529 GAEKNIFVN
+529 AAEKNIYVN
-538 GKNINIEGKV
+538 GRNIDSNGRV
-548 LQNKDRIAFGTNA
+548 LQNNDRIAFGTNV
-561 IFLFMKKSDGKDI
+561 IFLFKKKSDGKDI
-574 YSIEWELCQ
+574 YNFEWEPCQ
-583 REIENEINEIKK
+583 AEIQSEIEKEKK
-595 RKEEENKRI
+595 RQEEENQRI
-604 HEEKLILLK
+604 QEEKLILLK
-613 KNMEEEFNKEKKEL
+613 QNMEEEFNIKKKEM
-627 EDELKKQQENYLNQI
+627 EEELKKQEDNYLTQI
-642 KELNENAEKQKIE
+642 KELNENAEKQKLE

-668 LEQLEQEKIK
+668 LEQLENEKIK
-678 KRRELEIRE
+678 KRREFEIRE
-687 KSEIK
+687 KKAMQKILESKNSTDIK
-692 KLTESQI
+692 HD
-699 VQSKEKLEKNLIIL
+699 KEKLEKNLIIL
-713 IKKFAKIKLMISE
+713 LRKLAKIKLMISE
-726 LKLNINLEVVLH
+726 LKREINLEVVLQ
-738 KNFLDKKEINSNP
+738 KNFMEKEELNSVPN
-751 DIKIRV
+751 IKIKI
-757 ENYEEGTVYYWNMET
+757 ENYEDGTVYYWNMET
-772 FHNRYDFTKELF
+772 FHNRFDLTRELF
-784 NKYMEEDYDINTLT
+784 NKYMDEDYDINTLP

-812 MGYAFFKL
+812 LGYAFFKL
-820 EPISYL
+820 EPLAYL
-826 IATKNELNI
+826 IAVKNELNI
-835 INPYNGKSMGLI
+835 INPYNGELMGLI
-847 DIEIIPHDDK
+847 EVEIIPHDEK
-857 NNEFDEVP
+857 NNEFDEVL

-876 LYKIKI
+876 LYKVKI
-882 IKVKNLNINFCK
+882 IKVKNLHLNFCK

-905 KSINYTKIYNQNEEK
+905 RSINYSQMYNQNDEK

-939 EDVEFLEKENIVFKI
+939 EDVEFLEKENIKFKI
-954 YASEDVAKIEKN
+954 YACEDVDKKEKIKI
-966 KMEEKED
+966 EEKEVNEEEEID
-973 IDNDDEDKYKLVRK
+973 DNDGGYTLERKYQV
-987 NEINKLNVIENYV
+987 NIIENHFD
-1000 SDEPDE
+1000 DEPDE
-1006 PSEWIKKDGDMNI
+1006 PSDFIKKDDGINMIDNYFDNKEKNI
-1019 TNNDFNSGQNI
+1019 
-1030 KGRGRSES
+1030 GRGKSES
-1038 QKFKNYSKD
+1038 QKLNNLNKD